1 MLESR
6 LIEVE
11 TKLAYQ
17 ENTMQI
23 LNEVVARQQRQIDQL
38 QALCKQLLERVR
50 NSGEPGFVNTPA
62 DEVPPHY

>member
-17 ENTMQI
+17 ENTVQV
-23 LNEVVARQQRQIDQL
+23 LNEVVVRQQRQIDEL
-38 QALCKQLLERVR
+38 QSLCKQLLERVR
-50 NSGEPGFVNTPA
+50 NSGDPGLTTTPA
-62 DEVPPHY
+62 DEVPPHF